1 MRFFIVCVYLLASGS
16 AYCQQQTYVPPSPNA
31 AAMARF
37 ANIQVGHY
45 TGIPNIAIPF
55 GELPGK
61 EISIP
66 ISLQYH
72 ASGIKVQDVAS
83 SAGLGWNLNAGGA
96 ITRVVQGIPDG
107 IENMCSDTSQNRYNN
122 NALGG
127 CDGERDIFFFSF
139 LGRNV
144 KMFLDANGI
153 PQTMPYQDIKIDNP
167 DLADPTGGWI
177 ITDEAGY
184 KYYFG
189 NNEAS
194 RETTTYFTT
203 VNSVYTE
210 RYTFVSTWYLNKVVS
225 PSGID
230 VATFLYSSGNQVEY
244 MYYSQ
249 QVIGISVT
257 NYNTK
262 LRINQPK
269 YISNITTALGS
280 VLFNYTTN
288 RIDLSNGWHLN
299 SISFRD
305 LNGVIKRKFYLVH
318 DYFICNATTQGN
330 PGAITE
336 PCRLKLTAIQEG
348 VNTPI
353 QVFSF
358 GYNEEQFMN
367 RNANPVQPRY
377 HDWCL

>member
-1 MRFFIVCVYLLASGS
+1 
-16 AYCQQQTYVPPSPNA
+16 
-31 AAMARF
+31 
-37 ANIQVGHY
+37 
-45 TGIPNIAIPF
+45 
-55 GELPGK
+55 
-61 EISIP
+61 
-66 ISLQYH
+66 
-72 ASGIKVQDVAS
+72 
-83 SAGLGWNLNAGGA
+83 
-96 ITRVVQGIPDG
+96 
-107 IENMCSDTSQNRYNN
+107 
-122 NALGG
+122 
-127 CDGERDIFFFSF
+127 
-139 LGRNV
+139 
-144 KMFLDANGI
+144 
-153 PQTMPYQDIKIDNP
+153 
-167 DLADPTGGWI
+167 
-177 ITDEAGY
+177 
-184 KYYFG
+184 
-189 NNEAS
+189 
-194 RETTTYFTT
+194 
-203 VNSVYTE
+203 
-210 RYTFVSTWYLNKVVS
+210 
-225 PSGID
+225 
-230 VATFLYSSGNQVEY
+230 

-305 LNGVIKRKFYLVH
+305 LNGVTKRKFYLVH